1 MAPLPILVTG
11 IASLVAAACFLSVG
25 VALRRRRYSEEL
37 RHAGQAYV
45 VWWFAFAFVALD
57 DAARI
62 LLGLATPPPTDAYL
76 FLAEL
81 KIAANG
87 VAIWALGRYVLYLRN
102 GRGWYSLPIAAF
114 ATLHSL
120 FFIWGVEAGR
130 PAEIAVDTW
139 SPRLVLHGPGT
150 GLPGAGPLT
159 LILYF
164 LPTIVLCLAYLT
176 LARRMETRTQRARVV
191 AIALGIVV
199 FQVVQTIQFNPQTP
213 ADSPLFAVL
222 PLVSAA
228 MALVVLATYR
238 PPAWVTR
245 RFGIEP
251 LAFDPGA
258 PVEEKAALGRQG

>member
-11 IASLVAAACFLSVG
+11 ASSLVAAACFLLVG
-25 VALRRRRYSEEL
+25 VALRRRRYSAEL

-45 VWWFAFAFVALD
+45 LWWFTFAFVAMD

-62 LLGLATPPPTDAYL
+62 LLGLADPPPADLYG

-87 VAIWALGRYVLYLRN
+87 VAIWALGRYVLFLRN
-102 GRGWYSLPIAAF
+102 GRGWYSLPIAVF
-114 ATLHSL
+114 AIVHSL
-120 FFIWGVEAGR
+120 FFVWGVEAGR

-159 LILYF
+159 LIMYF
-164 LPTIVLCLAYLT
+164 LPTILLCLAYLV

-191 AIALGIVV
+191 AIALGVVV
-199 FQVVQTIQFNPQTP
+199 FQVVQTIQFNLQTP
-213 ADSPLFAVL
+213 ADSPLFAIL

-238 PPAWVTR
+238 PPAWLTR
-245 RFGIEP
+245 RFGIEG
-251 LAFDPGA
+251 LARDADPAANGNGA
-258 PVEEKAALGRQG
+258 LVR